1 MAARTPLTRSG
12 IVDAAVAVA
21 DANGLDGVSM
31 RSVGKQLGVEAMS
44 LYHHIEG
51 KEQLLDELADWVFAH
66 IRMPSPEASW
76 RDGMADRSRSARDVL
91 SAHPWGLALVESRR
105 NPGPILLAH
114 HNAVLGC
121 FRRGGF
127 SVRLAAHAF
136 SVIDSYV
143 YGFVYTEQRLPF
155 EADEPAEDFA
165 TGLALA
171 AEHYPHMV
179 EMVTEMMV
187 GQHYAYGDEFEYG
200 LGLILDALESRLADE
215 QRAAASDP
223 RLAVD

>member
-1 MAARTPLTRSG
+1 MSARTPLTLPG
-12 IVDAAVAVA
+12 IVDAAAAVA
-21 DANGLDGVSM
+21 DANGLEGLSM

-44 LYHHIEG
+44 LYHHVAN
-51 KEQLLDELADWVFAH
+51 KERLLDELADWVFAQV
-66 IRMPSPEASW
+66 RLPSPESDW
-76 RDGMADRSRSARDVL
+76 RAGMAARSRSAREVL

-105 NPGPILLAH
+105 NPGPTLLAH

-121 FRRGGF
+121 FRRGGI

-136 SVIDSYV
+136 SVLDSYV

-155 EADEPAEDFA
+155 EADETAEDFA

-171 AEHYPHMV
+171 AEHYPYMV

-187 GQHYAYGDEFEYG
+187 GQHYAYGDEFEHG
-200 LGLILDALESRLADE
+200 LELILDALEGRLRDE
-215 QRAAASDP
+215 ATARSAG
-223 RLAVD
+223 

>member
-1 MAARTPLTRSG
+1 MPARTPLTLPV
-12 IVDAAVAVA
+12 IVDAAAAVA
-21 DANGLDGVSM
+21 DAKGLDGLSM

-44 LYHHIEG
+44 LYYHVTN
-51 KEQLLDELADWVFAH
+51 KERLLDELAEWVFAQ
-66 IRMPSPEASW
+66 IRMPSPDAGW
-76 RDGMADRSRSARDVL
+76 RDGMADRSHSAREVL

-114 HNAVLGC
+114 HDAVLGC

-155 EADEPAEDFA
+155 EADETAEDFA

-200 LGLILDALESRLADE
+200 LDLILDALEGRLRDE
-215 QRAAASDP
+215 VAAQSAG
-223 RLAVD
+223 